1 MHFSWNKRRISLS
14 SIRLGFDTNNIEP
27 SALFCFCFLVEKS
40 RKQRERGRGFVGSR
54 TLTSQKGSFG
64 LV

>member
-27 SALFCFCFLVEKS
+27 SALFCFSFFLVEKTK
-40 RKQRERGRGFVGSR
+40 RKREGVRGIQNSYKSKR
-54 TLTSQKGSFG
+54 
-64 LV
+64 